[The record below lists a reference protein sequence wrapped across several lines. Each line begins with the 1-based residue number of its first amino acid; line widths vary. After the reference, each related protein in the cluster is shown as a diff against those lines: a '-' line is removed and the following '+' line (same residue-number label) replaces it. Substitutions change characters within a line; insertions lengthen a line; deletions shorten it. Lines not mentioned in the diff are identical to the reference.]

1 MVRIIKKEKRVTET
15 LLTRHLSRIHCGVR
29 KHTRGEEVTYNFTVH
44 FRRKYDTVLLQSC
57 WYSNPVRCVLDCFS
71 LLEPLDVEINA
82 NWQVIH
88 DELVVSKY
96 LINEINSIY
105 LSKIVAREIELERA
119 FLPPFV
125 SNGRVGLARAL
136 KKRAMTKAQVSRINR
151 LEHGENFRTWEE
163 FDFEFI

>member
-1 MVRIIKKEKRVTET
+1 MVRIRIKEKRVTET
-15 LLTRHLSRIHCGVR
+15 LLTKHLTRIHCGVR
-29 KHTRGEEVTYNFTVH
+29 KHTRGEEITYNFTVH

-71 LLEPLDVEINA
+71 LLEPLDEEIEA

-88 DELVVSKY
+88 DESIVSKF
-96 LINEINSIY
+96 LINEINSRYI
-105 LSKIVAREIELERA
+105 SKVLAREIELEGA
-119 FLPPFV
+119 LLPPFV

-151 LEHGENFRTWEE
+151 IEHGENFRVWED